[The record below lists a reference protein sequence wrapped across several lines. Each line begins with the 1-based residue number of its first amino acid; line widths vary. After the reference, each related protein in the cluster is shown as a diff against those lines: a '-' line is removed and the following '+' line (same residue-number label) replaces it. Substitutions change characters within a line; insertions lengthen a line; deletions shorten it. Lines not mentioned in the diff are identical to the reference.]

1 MTRGNICISSEA
13 ELLKLLMDQRNQYH
27 GKDVQG
33 IDELIA
39 NINSIIY
46 NHIQNLIEI
55 DKIRTEE
62 EFAGIINKLS
72 DKSID
77 D

>member
-1 MTRGNICISSEA
+1 M
-13 ELLKLLMDQRNQYH
+13 LMDQRNQYH